1 VTLETYEHIDE
12 YQTALKALHDEF
24 ESRFEEL
31 NALRPELKVFMTQ
44 FSVRPEQAP
53 SNLQVELIK
62 LQCDSI
68 LSDRY
73 YHYNDDLIAFYEE
86 VSQQE
91 FPRIHALAL
100 RLVALFGT
108 TYVCEQL
115 FSLMNMNTSKTR
127 TSLSDASLEAI
138 LRIDLSRMDCP

>member
-1 VTLETYEHIDE
+1 MTLETYEHIDG

-31 NALRPELKVFMTQ
+31 NALRPELKVFMTP

-73 YHYNDDLIAFYEE
+73 YHYNGDLIAFYKG

-100 RLVALFGT
+100 RLVAMFGT

-115 FSLMNMNTSKTR
+115 ISFT
-127 TSLSDASLEAI
+127 
-138 LRIDLSRMDCP
+138 